1 MKKTFIYTLLCS
13 CTLLFTAMSCPDT
26 DEYLEH
32 HYTVLFE
39 NKSGDNIYLVEGYG
53 ETPQN
58 YLSPHY
64 AYIDQPDTRIW
75 NINDKEE
82 FYFYISKDYTEYLY
96 LMVFKK
102 STMDRYTK
110 EELVEQNIY
119 DTLYTFSPAE
129 LKKMNFKITYTGE

>member
-1 MKKTFIYTLLCS
+1 
-13 CTLLFTAMSCPDT
+13 MSCPDT

-58 YLSPHY
+58 YLSQHY

-75 NINDKEE
+75 DINDKEE